1 MLRQKIPFAL
11 MDFNIAH
18 NRVTLNSIETPDNS
32 YLPSGEGYSIGAL
45 FALKTAGLDENG
57 IPMFWKDGQKVSFS
71 DFYGLEVNHDLF
83 GDATLSSK
91 LSNQEYRDL
100 FTYVGNE

>member
-1 MLRQKIPFAL
+1 MR
-11 MDFNIAH
+11 MEY
-18 NRVTLNSIETPDNS
+18 RC
-32 YLPSGEGYSIGAL
+32 
-45 FALKTAGLDENG
+45 
-57 IPMFWKDGQKVSFS
+57 FWKDGQKVSFS

-100 FTYVGNE
+100 FTYVGTSEPKFTGGLINRFLL

>member
-1 MLRQKIPFAL
+1 MDLYIYCKI
-11 MDFNIAH
+11 
-18 NRVTLNSIETPDNS
+18 NSIETPDNS

-71 DFYGLEVNHDLF
+71 DFYGLEVNTCHPHLHQVPCHFEFFEHQFMD
-83 GDATLSSK
+83 
-91 LSNQEYRDL
+91 R
-100 FTYVGNE
+100 